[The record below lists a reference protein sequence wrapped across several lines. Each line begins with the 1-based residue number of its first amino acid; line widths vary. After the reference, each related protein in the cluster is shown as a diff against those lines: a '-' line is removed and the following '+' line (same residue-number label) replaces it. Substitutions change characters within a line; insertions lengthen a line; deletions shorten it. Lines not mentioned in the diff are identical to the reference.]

1 MNKSIPNHSALSSP
15 VSPRIAPY
23 RPFERSGG
31 KVHPAP
37 PFRRFGKPWR
47 YSSKTQQYSPY
58 RKRSRIKAGHHLA
71 AQPST
76 NARSAGVHMRGH
88 ENSAGAVS
96 NVTIADI

>member
-1 MNKSIPNHSALSSP
+1 MNKSIPNHSAPGAAVL
-15 VSPRIAPY
+15 PRAGL
-23 RPFERSGG
+23 SGG
-31 KVHPAP
+31 QAGKYSTRSHFDTVDS
-37 PFRRFGKPWR
+37 FGR
-47 YSSKTQQYSPY
+47 YLTKTSHYSPY